1 MYTLISAIAKPKSG
15 SGRWTAVSIGQTP
28 VSSLYTQY
36 SKITAV
42 LSNPFL
48 PAPVSLD
55 LELIRGTYG
64 GQSITFNELLVSL
77 DNLALP
83 TSITIPAILPKY
95 ARYADALRAGYK
107 LTPIHPTISV
117 TTELPLSEKTNLLL
131 TKPGVNYA
139 TFYKSVMV
147 SINGFFHLTDANAGG
162 VRVVD
167 AMRTKN
173 KANQNHVGLLSFR
186 DIGHLTFKRITP
198 QMIYKQ
204 RPEQLLQ
211 HRCYVD
217 LGEDVSNKSVMLVL
231 GGYLHVLDR
240 KTFYRVGKSQFA
252 IDFGNLP
259 YLERFYESE
268 KSLDL
273 SSLLLA
279 GTPLNPH
286 QVSVGQL
293 LSDEVITR
301 YLGLTQSFFVIV
313 DTPELFAERAPVM
326 SGGFVDTYIARET
339 PLYPLIAGLGKISEY
354 WATYEDH
361 QWNLAVRGAA
371 VDQRVFDTVIPRTLN
386 SVSDSRLTTDPF
398 RLSTAHFLKIGK
410 DL

>member
-1 MYTLISAIAKPKSG
+1 MYTLISAIAKPKNG
-15 SGRWTAVSIGQTP
+15 NGRWTSVSIGQIP
-28 VSSLYTQY
+28 VSSLYTQF
-36 SKITAV
+36 SEVFAV

-55 LELIRGTYG
+55 LEQIRGTYG
-64 GQSITFNELLVSL
+64 GQSITFNALLASL
-77 DNLALP
+77 GNLALP
-83 TSITIPAILPKY
+83 TSSTIPRIATKY
-95 ARYADALRAGYK
+95 ARYADGMRAGYK

-167 AMRTKN
+167 AMRTKT
-173 KANQNHVGLLSFR
+173 KANQNQIGLLSFR
-186 DIGHLTFKRITP
+186 DIGDLTFKRITP
-198 QMIYKQ
+198 QMVYKQ

-217 LGEDVSNKSVMLVL
+217 LGEDVSKKSVMLVL
-231 GGYLHVLDR
+231 GGYLHVLDP

-268 KSLDL
+268 SRLDL
-273 SSLLLA
+273 SSLLLE
-279 GTPLNPH
+279 GTPLNIH
-286 QVSVGQL
+286 QASVKQL

-301 YLGLTQSFFVIV
+301 YLGLSQSFFVIV
-313 DTPELFAERAPVM
+313 DTPEMFAERTSVM
-326 SGGFVDTYIARET
+326 SGGFIDTYIARET
-339 PLYPLIAGLGKISEY
+339 PLYPLITGLGKVSEY
-354 WATYEDH
+354 WATYEDY
-361 QWNLAVRGAA
+361 QWNLAVKNA
-371 VDQRVFDTVIPRTLN
+371 VVEQRVFDTVIARDIT

-410 DL
+410 DI